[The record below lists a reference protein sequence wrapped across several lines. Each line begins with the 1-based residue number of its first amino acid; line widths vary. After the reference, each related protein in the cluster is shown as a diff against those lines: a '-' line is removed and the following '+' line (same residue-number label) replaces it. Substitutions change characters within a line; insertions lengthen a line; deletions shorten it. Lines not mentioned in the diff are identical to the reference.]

1 MRSTGVFN
9 FSSNFEAL
17 IAAPL
22 DARGAVQSY
31 SELTDGSLPYPYV
44 GMVVAV
50 TSDTG
55 ATTNGL
61 YILKD
66 TPATV
71 SGNWYKLAEGAGT
84 SNFGGVT
91 STAPVDTDNTDPLN
105 PVISMARSDTST
117 DGYLDHND
125 WNTFNDKGTSNFG
138 GVTSTAPVDTDN
150 TDPENPVISMARSD
164 TSTDGYLDHNDWNT
178 FNNKGS
184 SNITGVTYSGTT
196 QIIGL
201 SDGGTFSTDINTT
214 QLTTTQF
221 STGISTHSYQYIDDA
236 SFTGTTISGQTYEI
250 IDLLGTA
257 KLNIVVLDVVSS
269 DPYDHLVNLPT
280 LAVNEAGVLFRIIA
294 KQANLSYLNRF
305 VLVFSEIN
313 RIIAPSI
320 KTEYNGSYFAPL
332 ETMESIELIWDG
344 YDWLVTN
351 INKQPYVALNA
362 ENFVDMNANALY
374 VTDYLERNI
383 NNLL

>member
-91 STAPVDTDNTDPLN
+91 STAPVDTDNTDPL
-105 PVISMARSDTST
+105 
-117 DGYLDHND
+117 
-125 WNTFNDKGTSNFG
+125 
-138 GVTSTAPVDTDN
+138 
-150 TDPENPVISMARSD
+150 NPVISMARSD

>member
-1 MRSTGVFN
+1 MRSPGVFN

-31 SELTDGSLPYPYV
+31 SELTDSSLPYPYV

-61 YILKD
+61 YILKA

-84 SNFGGVT
+84 T
-91 STAPVDTDNTDPLN
+91 
-105 PVISMARSDTST
+105 
-117 DGYLDHND
+117 
-125 WNTFNDKGTSNFG
+125 
-138 GVTSTAPVDTDN
+138 
-150 TDPENPVISMARSD
+150 
-164 TSTDGYLDHNDWNT
+164 
-178 FNNKGS
+178 
-184 SNITGVTYSGTT
+184 ITGVTYSGTT

-201 SDGGTFSTDINTT
+201 SDGGTFSTDINST
-214 QLTTTQF
+214 QLATTQF
-221 STGISTHSYQYIDDA
+221 STGISTHSYQYVDDP
-236 SFTGTTISGQTYEI
+236 SFTGTTISGQTYHI
-250 IDLLGTA
+250 VDLVGTA
-257 KLNIVVLDVVSS
+257 KLNIVVLDVISG
-269 DPYDHLVNLPT
+269 DPFDHLVNLPT
-280 LAVNEAGVLFRIIA
+280 LATNEAGVLFRIIA

-362 ENFVDMNANALY
+362 ENFVDMNANPLY
-374 VTDYLERNI
+374 VTDYLERDI

>member
-1 MRSTGVFN
+1 MRSPGVFN

-31 SELTDGSLPYPYV
+31 SELTDSSLPYPYV

-61 YILKD
+61 YILKA

-84 SNFGGVT
+84 T
-91 STAPVDTDNTDPLN
+91 
-105 PVISMARSDTST
+105 
-117 DGYLDHND
+117 
-125 WNTFNDKGTSNFG
+125 
-138 GVTSTAPVDTDN
+138 
-150 TDPENPVISMARSD
+150 
-164 TSTDGYLDHNDWNT
+164 
-178 FNNKGS
+178 
-184 SNITGVTYSGTT
+184 ITGVTYSGTT

-201 SDGGTFSTDINTT
+201 SDGGSFSTDINNT
-214 QLTTTQF
+214 QLSGVQY
-221 STGISTHSYQYIDDA
+221 STGISTHSYQYIDDV

-250 IDLLGTA
+250 VDLIGTA
-257 KLNIVVLDVVSS
+257 KLNIVVLDITSG
-269 DPYDHLVNLPT
+269 DPYDHLVNLPLLEST
-280 LAVNEAGVLFRIIA
+280 DAGVLFRIIA

-305 VLVFSEIN
+305 VLVFSETN

-344 YDWLVTN
+344 YDWLITN

-362 ENFVDMNANALY
+362 ENFVDMNANTLY
-374 VTDYLERNI
+374 TTDYLERNI

>member
-9 FSSNFEAL
+9 FSANFEAL

-22 DARGAVQSY
+22 DARGTVVNY
-31 SELTDGSLPYPYV
+31 SELTDGSLPYPYL

-50 TSDTG
+50 TSD
-55 ATTNGL
+55 ATTNNNGL
-61 YILKD
+61 YLLKS

-71 SGNWYKLAEGAGT
+71 SGNWFKLGSGT
-84 SNFGGVT
+84 GTGVT
-91 STAPVDTDNTDPLN
+91 
-105 PVISMARSDTST
+105 
-117 DGYLDHND
+117 
-125 WNTFNDKGTSNFG
+125 
-138 GVTSTAPVDTDN
+138 
-150 TDPENPVISMARSD
+150 
-164 TSTDGYLDHNDWNT
+164 
-178 FNNKGS
+178 
-184 SNITGVTYSGTT
+184 ITGVTYSGTIQT
-196 QIIGL
+196 ISL
-201 SDGGTFSTDINTT
+201 SDSSSFTTDINDT
-214 QLTTTQF
+214 QLTNTQY

-236 SFTGTTISGQTYEI
+236 SFSGTTISGQTYEI

-257 KLNIVVLDVVSS
+257 KLNIVVLDVVST

-280 LAVNEAGVLFRIIA
+280 LAVNEGGVLFRIIA
-294 KQANLSYLNRF
+294 KQANLSSLNRF

>member
-1 MRSTGVFN
+1 MRSPGVFN

-31 SELTDGSLPYPYV
+31 SELTDSSLPYPYV

-61 YILKD
+61 YILKA

-84 SNFGGVT
+84 T
-91 STAPVDTDNTDPLN
+91 
-105 PVISMARSDTST
+105 
-117 DGYLDHND
+117 
-125 WNTFNDKGTSNFG
+125 
-138 GVTSTAPVDTDN
+138 
-150 TDPENPVISMARSD
+150 
-164 TSTDGYLDHNDWNT
+164 
-178 FNNKGS
+178 
-184 SNITGVTYSGTT
+184 ITGVTYSGTT

-201 SDGGTFSTDINTT
+201 SDGGSFSTDINNT
-214 QLTTTQF
+214 QLSGVQY
-221 STGISTHSYQYIDDA
+221 STGISTHSYQYIDDV

-250 IDLLGTA
+250 VDLIGTA
-257 KLNIVVLDVVSS
+257 KLNIVVLDITSG
-269 DPYDHLVNLPT
+269 DPYDHLVNLPS
-280 LAVNEAGVLFRIIA
+280 LESADAGVLFRIIA

-344 YDWLVTN
+344 YDWLITN

-362 ENFVDMNANALY
+362 ENFVDMNANTLY
-374 VTDYLERNI
+374 TTDYLERNI

>member
-1 MRSTGVFN
+1 MRSPGVFN

-31 SELTDGSLPYPYV
+31 SELTDSSLPYPYV

-61 YILKD
+61 YILKA

-84 SNFGGVT
+84 T
-91 STAPVDTDNTDPLN
+91 
-105 PVISMARSDTST
+105 
-117 DGYLDHND
+117 
-125 WNTFNDKGTSNFG
+125 
-138 GVTSTAPVDTDN
+138 
-150 TDPENPVISMARSD
+150 
-164 TSTDGYLDHNDWNT
+164 
-178 FNNKGS
+178 
-184 SNITGVTYSGTT
+184 ITGVTYSGTT

-201 SDGGTFSTDINTT
+201 SDGGTFSTDINDT

-236 SFTGTTISGQTYEI
+236 SFSGTTISGQTYEI

-257 KLNIVVLDVVSS
+257 KLNIVVLDVVSG

-362 ENFVDMNANALY
+362 ENFVNMNANALY

>member
-1 MRSTGVFN
+1 MRSPGVFN

-31 SELTDGSLPYPYV
+31 SELTDSSLPYPYV

-61 YILKD
+61 YILKA

-71 SGNWYKLAEGAGT
+71 SGNWYKLSEGSGT
-84 SNFGGVT
+84 T
-91 STAPVDTDNTDPLN
+91 
-105 PVISMARSDTST
+105 
-117 DGYLDHND
+117 
-125 WNTFNDKGTSNFG
+125 
-138 GVTSTAPVDTDN
+138 
-150 TDPENPVISMARSD
+150 
-164 TSTDGYLDHNDWNT
+164 
-178 FNNKGS
+178 
-184 SNITGVTYSGTT
+184 ITGVTYSGTT

-201 SDGGTFSTDINTT
+201 SDGGSFSTDINDT
-214 QLTTTQF
+214 QLTTIQF

-236 SFTGTTISGQTYEI
+236 SFSGTTVSGQTYEI
-250 IDLLGTA
+250 VDLVGTA
-257 KLNIVVLDVVSS
+257 KLNIVVLDVISG
-269 DPYDHLVNLPT
+269 DPFDHLVNLPT
-280 LAVNEAGVLFRIIA
+280 LATNEAGVLFRIIA

-362 ENFVDMNANALY
+362 ENFFDMNSNALY

>member
-1 MRSTGVFN
+1 MRSPGVFN

-31 SELTDGSLPYPYV
+31 SELTDSSLPYPYV

-61 YILKD
+61 YILKA

-84 SNFGGVT
+84 T
-91 STAPVDTDNTDPLN
+91 
-105 PVISMARSDTST
+105 
-117 DGYLDHND
+117 
-125 WNTFNDKGTSNFG
+125 
-138 GVTSTAPVDTDN
+138 
-150 TDPENPVISMARSD
+150 
-164 TSTDGYLDHNDWNT
+164 
-178 FNNKGS
+178 
-184 SNITGVTYSGTT
+184 ITGVTYSGTT

-201 SDGGTFSTDINTT
+201 SDGGTFSTDINDT

-221 STGISTHSYQYIDDA
+221 STGISTHSYQYIDDP
-236 SFTGTTISGQTYEI
+236 SFTGTTISGQTYHI
-250 IDLLGTA
+250 VDLVGTA
-257 KLNIVVLDVVSS
+257 KLNIVVLDVISG
-269 DPYDHLVNLPT
+269 DPFDHLVNLPT
-280 LAVNEAGVLFRIIA
+280 LATNEAGVLFRIIA

-362 ENFVDMNANALY
+362 ENFVDMNANPLY
-374 VTDYLERNI
+374 VTDYLERDI

>member
-1 MRSTGVFN
+1 MRSPGVFN

-31 SELTDGSLPYPYV
+31 SELTDSSLPYPYV

-61 YILKD
+61 YILKA

-84 SNFGGVT
+84 T
-91 STAPVDTDNTDPLN
+91 
-105 PVISMARSDTST
+105 
-117 DGYLDHND
+117 
-125 WNTFNDKGTSNFG
+125 
-138 GVTSTAPVDTDN
+138 
-150 TDPENPVISMARSD
+150 
-164 TSTDGYLDHNDWNT
+164 
-178 FNNKGS
+178 
-184 SNITGVTYSGTT
+184 ITGVTYSGTT

-201 SDGGTFSTDINTT
+201 SDGGSFSTDINNT
-214 QLTTTQF
+214 QLSGVQY
-221 STGISTHSYQYIDDA
+221 STGISTHSYQYIDDV

-250 IDLLGTA
+250 VDLIGTA
-257 KLNIVVLDVVSS
+257 KLNIVVLDITSG
-269 DPYDHLVNLPT
+269 DPYDHLVNLPLLEST
-280 LAVNEAGVLFRIIA
+280 DAGVLFRIIA
-294 KQANLSYLNRF
+294 KQANLSYLNIF
-305 VLVFSEIN
+305 VLVFSETN

-344 YDWLVTN
+344 YDWLITN

-362 ENFVDMNANALY
+362 ENFVDMNANTLY
-374 VTDYLERNI
+374 TTDYLERNI